1 LELAELG
8 EIHPPLLPA
17 QPALCRA
24 PAAH

>member
-17 QPALCRA
+17 EPTLCRA
-24 PAAH
+24 PAAP